1 MWFFAAC
8 TIRVAATLAGA
19 SSTKHEDIQTF
30 QDLRQSVIHELQVHC
45 LSDRC
50 VAPESLVDVNA
61 AWSLPS
67 PKGILY
73 STCTSMLCG
82 RFRDVLLFATIHS
95 IFSACFLRPSQNPLE
110 YSGTV
115 LQSFPR
121 FTKIIKGLRRG
132 ELTVITGPTG
142 SGKTTILSQLSLDLA
157 AGGLSTLWGSFEI
170 KNTRL
175 MQKMLQQFAG
185 RPVKDIAG

>member
-1 MWFFAAC
+1 M
-8 TIRVAATLAGA
+8 V
-19 SSTKHEDIQTF
+19 
-30 QDLRQSVIHELQVHC
+30 
-45 LSDRC
+45 
-50 VAPESLVDVNA
+50 
-61 AWSLPS
+61 
-67 PKGILY
+67 
-73 STCTSMLCG
+73 LCW
-82 RFRDVLLFATIHS
+82 
-95 IFSACFLRPSQNPLE
+95 QNPLE

-157 AGGLSTLWGSFEI
+157 AGGLNTLWGSFEI

-175 MQKMLQQFAG
+175 LQKMLQQFAG
-185 RPVKDIAG
+185 RPLADIAR

>member
-1 MWFFAAC
+1 MRLVSCDDIYILLMCA
-8 TIRVAATLAGA
+8 VAIETLAGA

-30 QDLRQSVIHELQVHC
+30 QDLRSSVIHELQVFTKGELERLPQNSSGVGDIVIILSTSWVVAAAKPGRPPVLRSYRSNVRTCC
-45 LSDRC
+45 L
-50 VAPESLVDVNA
+50 
-61 AWSLPS
+61 
-67 PKGILY
+67 
-73 STCTSMLCG
+73 
-82 RFRDVLLFATIHS
+82 LLA
-95 IFSACFLRPSQNPLE
+95 QNPLE

-115 LQSFPR
+115 LRSFPQ

-157 AGGLSTLWGSFEI
+157 AGGLNTLWGSFEI

-175 MQKMLQQFAG
+175 VQKMLRQFAG
-185 RPVKDIAG
+185 RPLADADR

>member
-50 VAPESLVDVNA
+50 VAAESLVDVNS

-67 PKGILY
+67 PKGILH
-73 STCTSMLCG
+73 STSTSMLCG
-82 RFRDVLLFATIHS
+82 RFRDVFLFATIHS
-95 IFSACFLRPSQNPLE
+95 IFSACFLPSQNPLE